1 MIIALDAM
9 GGDFAPASTVE
20 GAVFAAKTTQH
31 KILLVGSTKLIL
43 NELKKQN
50 IKNTIPLSLNIEIV
64 NAPEIISMTEQYP
77 VRSVLY
83 KKQSSLSVCAQL
95 VADGKADAFVS
106 MGNSGAVMASAFF
119 YLKRL
124 RGIFRPALTTI
135 FPTINGHCII
145 ADMGAN
151 VDCKP
156 EYLFQFGIMA
166 SVFCEKVIGIK
177 NPKIALLSIGEEANK
192 GNELTLATFNL
203 FSKAIGINFIGN
215 IEGKDVTTGKADVVI
230 CDGFIGN
237 VLLKFGEGLTDTML
251 SLIKQKVLLSP
262 IKWLLLPFVHIIKK
276 NIKNRFD
283 YNKIGGAP
291 LLGVNGVCIIGHG
304 RSNSYAV
311 TNAILTGAQTA
322 QYNVVHDIEIAIK
335 KFNYK

>member
-20 GAVFAAKTTQH
+20 GAIIAAKTTQH

-43 NELKKQN
+43 NEFKKQN
-50 IKNTIPLSLNIEIV
+50 IKNTLNIEIV
-64 NAPEIISMTEQYP
+64 NASEIISMTEKQP
-77 VRSVLY
+77 VKSVLY
-83 KKQSSLSVCAQL
+83 KKQSSLSVCAHL
-95 VADGKADAFVS
+95 VANGKADAFVS
-106 MGNSGAVMASAFF
+106 MGNSGAVMASAIF
-119 YLKRL
+119 YLRRL
-124 RGIFRPALTTI
+124 RGILRPVLTTV
-135 FPTINGHCII
+135 FPTVNGDCII
-145 ADMGAN
+145 ADVGAN

-166 SVFCEKVIGIK
+166 SVFCEKVVGIK
-177 NPKIALLSIGEEANK
+177 NPKIALLSIGEEVNK

-203 FSKAIGINFIGN
+203 FSKATGINFIGN

-251 SLIKQKVLLSP
+251 NLIKQKVLLSP
-262 IKWLLLPFVHIIKK
+262 IKWLLLPFVHLIKK
-276 NIKNRFD
+276 NIKHRFD
-283 YNKIGGAP
+283 YSKIGGAP

-311 TNAILTGAQTA
+311 KNAILTGAQTA
-322 QYNVVHDIEIAIK
+322 QYDVVHDIEIALK